1 MVYIDDELM
10 TGADD
15 DSNTLS
21 SITNETETS
30 PTDQGVLDDELDY
43 QLVSV
48 NTHVQNCIP
57 IGRQPYC
64 VLIDKNT
71 IIYTSYQS

>member
-43 QLVSV
+43 QSVSM
-48 NTHVQNCIP
+48 NT
-57 IGRQPYC
+57 
-64 VLIDKNT
+64 D
-71 IIYTSYQS
+71 